1 MSFMTR
7 IGTGRWSWP
16 GPIPSVTSL
25 GSLKAHM
32 KWCWIWWVALFSHV
46 KYVIVVVFAVGGGPH
61 EMMLNLVSC
70 IVQPCQVCYCRY
82 LCCWWWSTWNDAKF
96 GELHCLCC
104 WWWSMWSDAKFGEL
118 PCFARSSMLLT
129 LSLLLVVVHSL
140 LLERYW
146 QKPRSSVSFVIFSIS
161 YCAGVTWEAY
171 SGSIC
176 VCAISC
182 DKCSA
187 YKFIGQCSSSIKEK
201 E

>member
-1 MSFMTR
+1 MIMAWAYSFSNQS
-7 IGTGRWSWP
+7 G
-16 GPIPSVTSL
+16 
-25 GSLKAHM
+25 
-32 KWCWIWWVALFSHV
+32 
-46 KYVIVVVFAVGGGPH
+46 VFEGPH

-70 IVQPCQVCYCRY
+70 TVQPCQVCYCRC
-82 LCCWWWSTWNDAKF
+82 LCCWWWSTWSDAEL

-104 WWWSMWSDAKFGEL
+104 WWWSMWNDAKFGESH
-118 PCFARSSMLLT
+118 CSARSSMLLT

-140 LLERYW
+140 FLERYW

-182 DKCSA
+182 DECSA
-187 YKFIGQCSSSIKEK
+187 YKYRSVLIQHKRKRVNMLPQRTAKKTSFFLS
-201 E
+201 